1 MKKVTLYYFTD
12 PICSYCW
19 ALEKQLN
26 KFLFKYEKYIDIH
39 YIFGGLLESW
49 EQFED
54 QANGISR
61 AEDVRNHWR
70 EVQEKYAMP
79 MDGSLWL
86 HDPILSSYPAS
97 QMLNAVEHLYPERK
111 KYVLRAV
118 REAVFVFDRNIG
130 KREILEEILA
140 EQKMDVQQVMDYAFK
155 DSGHDLLEEDFKA
168 MEQFHVRSFPTL
180 IFTNGHKTIT
190 LEGVVE
196 EERMAM
202 VLQEVSGEALV
213 PDKIPSLPVALQEK
227 ERLYYPE
234 IEILY
239 NISKKEIP
247 DFIKLHAP
255 DAVVKEFYNGEYIE
269 RA

>member
-1 MKKVTLYYFTD
+1 MKNIELYYFTD

-19 ALEKQLN
+19 ALEKELN
-26 KFLFKYEKYIDIH
+26 KFLFQYERYFNIY

-49 EQFED
+49 ETFKDES
-54 QANGISR
+54 NGISK
-61 AEDVRNHWR
+61 AADVRDHWKK
-70 EVQEKYAMP
+70 VAKDYDMP
-79 MDGSLWL
+79 MDGSLWI

-97 QMLNAVEHLYPERK
+97 QMLNAVEALYPDRK

-130 KREILEEILA
+130 KKEILEEILR
-140 EQKMDVQQVMDYAFK
+140 EQKMDVKEVMDYAFK
-155 DSGHDLLEEDFKA
+155 DPGTNLLEEDFKA
-168 MEQFHVRSFPTL
+168 MDKFHVRSFPTL
-180 IFTNGHKTIT
+180 IFTNGQNTIT
-190 LEGVVE
+190 LEGVKTAE
-196 EERMAM
+196 EMAL
-202 VLQEVSGEALV
+202 VLQEVAGEALV
-213 PDKIPSLPVALQEK
+213 PDEIPELQVALQEK

-239 NISKKEIP
+239 GVSRKEVP

-255 DAVVKEFYNGEYIE
+255 DATIKDFYNGEYIE